1 MPRPKLTAK
10 MTIRL
15 YDELRHDVQQ
25 VAANRRFRSTNE
37 FLLHCL
43 EYEMS
48 RSGLHTY
55 DSYGEILP
63 ILNGEVVVQMADKNQ
78 RLSGGEGGGRA

>member
-1 MPRPKLTAK
+1 MPRPKLTTR

-15 YDELRHDVQQ
+15 YDELRADVEQ
-25 VAANRRFRSTNE
+25 VAARRRFRSTNE

-48 RSGLHTY
+48 REGLHTY
-55 DSYGEILP
+55 DSYGDILP
-63 ILNGEVVVQMADKNQ
+63 ILNGEVVRQSDDK
-78 RLSGGEGGGRA
+78 GRTSQQ